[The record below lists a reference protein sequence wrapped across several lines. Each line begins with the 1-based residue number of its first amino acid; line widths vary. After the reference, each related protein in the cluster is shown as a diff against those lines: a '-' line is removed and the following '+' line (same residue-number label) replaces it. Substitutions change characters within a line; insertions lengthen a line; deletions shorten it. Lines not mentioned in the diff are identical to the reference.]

1 MFQIEPLLETFEGL
15 FNTPAL
21 VEEVAKARR
30 REKLPPG
37 EEEAVGGGEFWT
49 DGYFAST
56 VGKHGDE
63 AMTGKYVK
71 NQGNEYSQLDEDRQ
85 LALF

>member
-37 EEEAVGGGEFWT
+37 KEDAVG
-49 DGYFAST
+49 
-56 VGKHGDE
+56 VGSFGQM
-63 AMTGKYVK
+63 AT
-71 NQGNEYSQLDEDRQ
+71 SQAQ
-85 LALF
+85 LASMGMRP